1 MAKKVLVVD
10 DEKLIVKGIRF
21 SLEQDGMEVDCA
33 YDGEEAVEKAKENKY
48 DIILLDLMLPK
59 MDGLEV
65 CQQIREFSNVPI
77 VMLTAKGEDMD
88 KILGLEYG
96 ADDYITKPF
105 NILEVK
111 ARIKAIMRRAGSDH
125 EEKEKAKSIQV
136 GDLRMD
142 CEGRRVFIAGKEINL
157 TAKEFDIFALLILN
171 PRRVFTYEMIMD
183 IVWNEPY
190 NAYSRKT
197 IINHISNIRRKLK
210 LHSEIPDYIKSVYG
224 VGYKFDIPHTKE

>member
-1 MAKKVLVVD
+1 MLLNAEQRADLTRYVLS
-10 DEKLIVKGIRF
+10 R
-21 SLEQDGMEVDCA
+21 EQPSAAFRTDSVSIHSGSALQVTS
-33 YDGEEAVEKAKENKY
+33 
-48 DIILLDLMLPK
+48 MLP
-59 MDGLEV
+59 LTE
-65 CQQIREFSNVPI
+65 IRE
-77 VMLTAKGEDMD
+77 
-88 KILGLEYG
+88 
-96 ADDYITKPF
+96 
-105 NILEVK
+105 
-111 ARIKAIMRRAGSDH
+111 
-125 EEKEKAKSIQV
+125 
-136 GDLRMD
+136 GDLYFCLEERTV
-142 CEGRRVFIAGKEINL
+142 RVCGQEIEL